1 MTTQE
6 KIELASDTT
15 RLCLHKEGV
24 FYKLYNRQAMLF
36 VEHVK
41 PLKVKAKFVKIVN
54 EVVYSC
60 GFPASII
67 EDVKGRLGDMGG
79 TFEESPVML
88 TVVGVSWPSA
98 GDYALWCQR
107 QKEDTTWQQK
117 PKASG
122 TFDLAQ
128 EIAGFQVMRST
139 PMDAM
144 NFLIELQAKIAAS
157 NE

>member
-117 PKASG
+117 PKVAG

>member
-1 MTTQE
+1 MTTQD
-6 KIELASDTT
+6 KIELASDNT

-117 PKASG
+117 PKVAG

-144 NFLIELQAKIAAS
+144 NFLIEMQAKIAAS